1 MIVRWLWL
9 ALGWIAV
16 GLAIAGAALPLLPTT
31 PFLLVA
37 AYAFARSSKR
47 FHTWLME
54 HKHFGP
60 LIRNWREHGAIDPWS
75 KFWSMI
81 AIGLTFG
88 LSVALQLSPSILI
101 IQAITLSAVT
111 YFILTRPNGPK
122 GGA

>member
-1 MIVRWLWL
+1 MIIRWLWL
-9 ALGWIAV
+9 ALGWASV

-54 HKHFGP
+54 HKRFGP
-60 LIRNWREHGAIDPWS
+60 LIRNWHQHGAIDPWS

-88 LSVALQLSPSILI
+88 LSVALQLSPTVLI
-101 IQAITLSAVT
+101 VQAITLSAVT
-111 YFILTRPNGPK
+111 YFILSRPNGPRSDR
-122 GGA
+122 